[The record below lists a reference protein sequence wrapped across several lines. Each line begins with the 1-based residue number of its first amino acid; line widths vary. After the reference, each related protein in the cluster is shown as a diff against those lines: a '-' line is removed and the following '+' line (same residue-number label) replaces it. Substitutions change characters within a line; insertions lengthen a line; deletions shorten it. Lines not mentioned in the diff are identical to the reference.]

1 MPFSIQTKDGITIN
15 NIPDDISP
23 DSDQIR
29 SRVAQE
35 RERRMST
42 QVEEQ
47 RQAQPAFTREEPG
60 FLRTLQGEAELG
72 VTILSGAILEP
83 FAGAAGIVQ
92 GLNPFADKD
101 AGRQAVEAVRS
112 LAFTPG
118 LEGQAVAKSIGTIA
132 KEITPDFIQEF
143 IKFTGEKFSTFQEA
157 AFQKYGPV
165 AGTAVAITPVAV
177 LEAIPGLAALKKAR
191 NIPVTA
197 ADEAIEEVADQVR
210 ASGETTIKSGLPPEA
225 KDFTDLAEDINK
237 QNTENLIG
245 EIRPDP
251 EILQSAQNLG
261 VDLNP
266 SHYSTNQKFIEME
279 QALKANP
286 QSDLSLI
293 EQQAIL
299 KTGQEADNFIKELGG
314 DVDKSLLDE
323 NVRNEITDTVAR
335 LEKDAQL
342 AYSKVNQVIPK
353 EIKVDPKSSKIYI
366 QKRLSDLGGD
376 VALLNSSEKEILR
389 LSKMSN
395 NPTYGAL
402 DQVRRN
408 VGEAQSKQSGPFRN
422 DEEAILKQV
431 YGALSEDQ
439 QGIADAFS
447 VGADYEFGR
456 KMVSTRKDL
465 EAEALK
471 LFGRDMRGSII
482 PKIRT
487 AAVSLTK
494 GDVSTFRNLMNDL
507 PPGRRQEA
515 AATMLNEFFAS
526 GSRKGR
532 AIGSGFSTAFQAL
545 DRSPGAKKIIFD
557 NLPPGS
563 QKKFDDLGK
572 VATGIFKAKAFENVS
587 RTGRSIIAAFQNGDL
602 IAKVVDSDLAR
613 LAARLPLGGRTVG
626 LGADITRS
634 IIRKGDDE
642 KVTRA
647 IEFLSSPEFKKSIEA
662 AALGKDIIAD
672 AVEKTSKFKNW
683 LSAQPPDIKGEIAAI
698 GFIPWLTQDQSE
710 LE

>member
-29 SRVAQE
+29 ARVAQE
-35 RERRMST
+35 RQKRMSA
-42 QVEEQ
+42 QIEEQ
-47 RQAQPAFTREEPG
+47 KQAQPAFVREDPG
-60 FLRTLQGEAELG
+60 FLRTLQGEAELAAT
-72 VTILSGAILEP
+72 VLTGAVLEP

-101 AGRQAVEAVRS
+101 AGRQAVETVRG

-118 LEGQAVAKSIGTIA
+118 PEGVAVAKSIGQIA
-132 KEITPDFIQEF
+132 KEVTPDVVQEF
-143 IKFTGEKFSTFQEA
+143 IKFTGAKFAEFQEA

-165 AGTAVAITPVAV
+165 AGTAVAITPAAI

-210 ASGETTIKSGLPPEA
+210 ASGEQTIKAGLPPES
-225 KDFTDLAEDINK
+225 KDFTDLAEDINN
-237 QNTENLIG
+237 QNTSNLIG
-245 EIRPDP
+245 EVRPDP
-251 EILQSAQNLG
+251 EIIQSAKNLG

-323 NVRNEITDTVAR
+323 NVRNEINTTVAK
-335 LEKDAQL
+335 LEKDASL
-342 AYSKVNQVIPK
+342 AYSKVNQAIPK
-353 EIKVDPKSSKIYI
+353 EIKVKSEASRKYI
-366 QKRLSDLGGD
+366 SKRLAELGGD

-389 LSKMSN
+389 LSKMKN

-439 QGIADAFS
+439 QGVADAFN

-465 EAEALK
+465 EGEALK

-482 PKIRT
+482 PKIKT
-487 AAVSLTK
+487 AAANLTK
-494 GDVSTFRNLMNDL
+494 GDISTFRNLMNDL

-515 AATMLNEFFAS
+515 AATMLNEFFSS

-532 AIGSGFSTAFQAL
+532 AIGGGFASAFEAL
-545 DRSPGAKKIIFD
+545 DRAPGAKKIIFE

-563 QKKFDDLGK
+563 QKKFDDLGR
-572 VATGIFKAKAFENVS
+572 VATGLFKAKSFENVS
-587 RTGRSIIAAFQNGDL
+587 RTGRAIIQAFQDGSIPAAIIN
-602 IAKVVDSDLAR
+602 SDRSRLGAR
-613 LAARLPLGGRTVG
+613 IIPGGG
-626 LGADITRS
+626 LGLDIAQTLV
-634 IIRKGDDE
+634 RKGNEE

-647 IEFLSSPEFKKSIEA
+647 IEFLSSSEFKKSIEA
-662 AALGKDIIAD
+662 AALGRDAIAD

-683 LSAQPPDIKGEIAAI
+683 LTAQPPDIRGEITAI
-698 GFIPWLTQDQSE
+698 GFIPWLTKDQPE
-710 LE
+710 LEE

>member
-1 MPFSIQTKDGITIN
+1 MPFSIETKDGITIN
-15 NIPDDISP
+15 NIPDDIAP

-29 SRVAQE
+29 ARVAQE
-35 RERRMST
+35 RQRRMSA

-47 RQAQPAFTREEPG
+47 QKAQPAFTKEEPG
-60 FLRTLQGEAELG
+60 FLRTLQGEAELTA
-72 VTILSGAILEP
+72 TILSGAVLEP

-92 GLNPFADKD
+92 ALNPFADKD
-101 AGRQAVEAVRS
+101 AGRQAVEAVRG

-118 LEGQAVAKSIGTIA
+118 PEGVAVAKSIGQII
-132 KEITPDFIQEF
+132 KDITPDAVEEF
-143 IKFTGEKFSTFQEA
+143 IKFTGEKFKEFQEA

-165 AGTAVAITPVAV
+165 AGTAVAIAPAAV
-177 LEAIPGLAALKKAR
+177 LEAIPGFAAIKKAR
-191 NIPVTA
+191 NIRVTA

-210 ASGETTIKSGLPPEA
+210 ASGEQTIKAGLPPEA
-225 KDFTDLAEDINK
+225 KDFTDLAEDINN
-237 QNTENLIG
+237 QNTSNLIG

-251 EILQSAQNLG
+251 EILQSAKNLG

-279 QALKANP
+279 QALKSNP

-323 NVRNEITDTVAR
+323 NVRNEISETVAK
-335 LEKDAQL
+335 LEKDASI
-342 AYSKVNQVIPK
+342 AYNKVNEVIPK
-353 EIKVDPKSSKIYI
+353 EIKVNPEASKLYI
-366 QKRLSDLGGD
+366 QKRLTDLGGD
-376 VALLNSSEKEILR
+376 KALLNSSEKEILR
-389 LSKMSN
+389 LSKMKN

-439 QGIADAFS
+439 QGIADALN
-447 VGADYEFGR
+447 VGADYAAGR
-456 KMVSTRKDL
+456 KLVSTRKDL

-471 LFGRDMRGSII
+471 LFGRDMRGSLI
-482 PKIRT
+482 PKIK
-487 AAVSLTK
+487 AAAAKLEK

-507 PPGRRQEA
+507 PPGKRQEA
-515 AATMLNEFFAS
+515 AATMLNEFFTS

-532 AIGSGFSTAFQAL
+532 AIGGGFASAFEAL
-545 DRSPGAKKIIFD
+545 NRSPGAKKIIFD
-557 NLPPGS
+557 NLPPGA
-563 QKKFDDLGK
+563 QKKFDDLGR
-572 VATGIFKAKAFENVS
+572 VATGLFKAKAFENVS
-587 RTGRSIIAAFQNGDL
+587 RTGRSIIAAFQDGSIPSAL
-602 IAKVVDSDLAR
+602 INSEKSRIGAR
-613 LAARLPLGGRTVG
+613 FVPGGSLG
-626 LGADITRS
+626 LDIAQTLV
-634 IIRKGDDE
+634 RKGNEE
-642 KVTRA
+642 KVNRA

-662 AALGKDIIAD
+662 AALGRDAIAD
-672 AVEKTSKFKNW
+672 AVETTSKFKNW
-683 LSAQPPDIKGEIAAI
+683 LTAQPPAIKGEIAAI
-698 GFIPWLTQDQSE
+698 GFIPWLTGEDE
-710 LE
+710 L